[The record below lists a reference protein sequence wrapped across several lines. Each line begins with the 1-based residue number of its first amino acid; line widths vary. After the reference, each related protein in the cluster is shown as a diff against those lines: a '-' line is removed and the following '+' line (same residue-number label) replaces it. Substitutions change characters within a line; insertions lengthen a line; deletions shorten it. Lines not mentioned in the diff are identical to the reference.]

1 MIVLLQSMM
10 MLTTEGAALSIDS
23 ATLSI
28 ATLSIIS
35 AAPTTDNICSSQSA
49 AQ

>member
-28 ATLSIIS
+28 IS
-35 AAPTTDNICSSQSA
+35 AVPTTDNICSSQSA